1 MFAISIETFFKKLK
15 YIFLKKKKLSFS
27 IVYSNCVH
35 EYEENI

>member
-15 YIFLKKKKLSFS
+15 YIFLKKKLSFS

-35 EYEENI
+35 EYEKNI